1 MNKLV
6 KRMFVAAM
14 VLFALGI
21 VTPIVVLSALDG
33 SARNKAGAAT
43 LGRLGESIILQDK
56 YSDKVKETEKKRN
69 EARDKK
75 NKLEAETAQLQRE
88 ADEILAYL
96 EEIDKKQSETMLELE
111 QTQAELE
118 RVTGEY
124 EEASAEL
131 AAAEERLATQYESM
145 KKRIQYIYENGQME
159 ELEMYMKSKSI
170 SDILN
175 SSEYIKKINVYDRN
189 LLEEYALLKDDV
201 AERKKILEVQV
212 DEMQIAK
219 DMYQMDWNYCQEII
233 NAKSEAMA
241 KYEETIGANEALL
254 EDYIEDLA
262 TAQKSY
268 EQAVAEQ
275 KEYIR
280 QQEEIRRKQE
290 EEARRKA
297 MEQAA
302 KTTPV
307 SNYDNAKDV
316 PLSGETSLSKMIWP
330 FPGEYY
336 VGSKFGPRVPPC
348 KGASSFHQGWD
359 IGGTFGKQIVAVL
372 AGKVT
377 ESGYNRSC
385 GNHVY
390 IDHGNGYSTHYL
402 HFSQCLV
409 KKGDY
414 VQQGQVIGLCG
425 STGISTAPH
434 LHFALY
440 KNGSAIDPAPY
451 LHK

>member
-124 EEASAEL
+124 EEASVEL

-241 KYEETIGANEALL
+241 KYEETIGANEELL
-254 EDYIEDLA
+254 EDYI
-262 TAQKSY
+262 
-268 EQAVAEQ
+268 
-275 KEYIR
+275 
-280 QQEEIRRKQE
+280 
-290 EEARRKA
+290 
-297 MEQAA
+297 
-302 KTTPV
+302 
-307 SNYDNAKDV
+307 
-316 PLSGETSLSKMIWP
+316 
-330 FPGEYY
+330 
-336 VGSKFGPRVPPC
+336 
-348 KGASSFHQGWD
+348 
-359 IGGTFGKQIVAVL
+359 
-372 AGKVT
+372 
-377 ESGYNRSC
+377 
-385 GNHVY
+385 
-390 IDHGNGYSTHYL
+390 
-402 HFSQCLV
+402 
-409 KKGDY
+409 
-414 VQQGQVIGLCG
+414 
-425 STGISTAPH
+425 
-434 LHFALY
+434 
-440 KNGSAIDPAPY
+440 
-451 LHK
+451 